1 MQFDDI
7 IYEKRDQVAWITI
20 NRPERHNAFDFKT
33 IGELGKAFNDV
44 GSDRKIG
51 VVVLTGAGDKAFSA
65 GGYLGDLAGSGLD
78 KAKVFTLFDNAIA
91 TMLKIR
97 QLPQPV
103 IAAVNGFAIGGG
115 NELVVVSDLAIASDR
130 AKFGQ
135 TGTKI
140 GSAPVVGGTNMLGL
154 QIGDKKAKEVCFM
167 CRQYTAQQALEMGW
181 INAVVPHEQLK
192 SEVDRWCEELLD
204 KSSLY
209 LEIAKISSN
218 VWWNMLYTHF
228 LSDMHMLKQAVG
240 SPDMV
245 EGASAFVQKRKPDF
259 RKLRRER

>member
-1 MQFDDI
+1 MHFDDI
-7 IYEKRDQVAWITI
+7 IYEKRGQTAWITI

-33 IGELGKAFNDV
+33 IGELGAAFDDV

-97 QLPQPV
+97 RLPQPV

-115 NELVVVSDLAIASDR
+115 NELVVASDIAIASDR
-130 AKFGQ
+130 ARFGQ
-135 TGTKI
+135 TGTKV

-154 QIGDKKAKEVCFM
+154 QIGDKKAKEVSFL
-167 CRQYTAQQALEMGW
+167 CRQYTAQEALSMGW
-181 INAVVPHEQLK
+181 INAVVPHEQLHA
-192 SEVDRWCEELLD
+192 EVERWCDEMLD

-228 LSDMHMLKQAVG
+228 LSDMHMLKLAVG

-245 EGASAFVQKRKPDF
+245 EGASAFLAKRRPDF
-259 RKLRRER
+259 RKLRDKQ